1 MSVMHRMQ
9 GFCFM
14 FTDYFFKVKPVER
27 SSEDQASLDRES
39 RKMQLYFCKLCPKSI
54 KVKRRCEELGLR
66 VVVKD
71 VLRINAYKNELL
83 KGGGELKVPCL
94 RIEGQNGDDS
104 NWMYNGEDILEYL
117 DRRFSS

>member
-14 FTDYFFKVKPVER
+14 FSDYFFKVKPVKR

-83 KGGGELKVPCL
+83 NGGGQLKVPCL
-94 RIEGQNGDDS
+94 RIEGRSGQDS
-104 NWMYNGEDILEYL
+104 NWVYDGEDILEYL
-117 DRRFSS
+117 ERRFPA